1 MFKLGILQLNK
12 YSYPRIGI
20 LHCTEKK
27 NKKQNCFKQSKW
39 HYDKKYYYGYDG
51 ENNQNSYSKL
61 SLTPSY

>member
-12 YSYPRIGI
+12 YYYPRIGI

-27 NKKQNCFKQSKW
+27 KQNCFKQSKW
-39 HYDKKYYYGYDG
+39 PYDKKYYYGYDG
-51 ENNQNSYSKL
+51 ENNQKSYSKL